1 MKTQEETMRYRMS
14 FRDVFY
20 GGGVVNG
27 ARNITL
33 MEDLCH
39 RMMAKLYDNQG
50 RCTCVEQVR
59 LYDPIFAGDYIEY
72 KARVLEQDGNFSNP
86 LRFETTFV
94 TDSLTILP
102 PDSHLKCLRRVNR
115 RRISPYLNISPYFNV
130 NMNIKYEK
138 YSKRIIPSPKC

>member
-14 FRDVFY
+14 SRDVFY

-39 RMMAKLYDNQG
+39 RMMAKLYGNQG

-72 KARVLEQDGNFSNP
+72 KARVLEQDGKVCKIECRSFKVAVLPEEPEFPSSIDVLEDP
-86 LRFETTFV
+86 TITAAVTFV
-94 TDSLTILP
+94 FES
-102 PDSHLKCLRRVNR
+102 R
-115 RRISPYLNISPYFNV
+115 
-130 NMNIKYEK
+130 E
-138 YSKRIIPSPKC
+138 